1 MLPLLGLMKYG
12 IVLFGSR
19 FGRLEEAERFYLD
32 KRLEEGGDTRM
43 KFDKLLKHDI
53 LTGIVL
59 GALIGLYY
67 PEHIGAF
74 KPLLVIVG
82 VVMGLK
88 VVATK

>member
-1 MLPLLGLMKYG
+1 MKYG
-12 IVLFGSR
+12 IVLYGSR
-19 FGRLEEAERFYLD
+19 LGRLEEAERFHLD